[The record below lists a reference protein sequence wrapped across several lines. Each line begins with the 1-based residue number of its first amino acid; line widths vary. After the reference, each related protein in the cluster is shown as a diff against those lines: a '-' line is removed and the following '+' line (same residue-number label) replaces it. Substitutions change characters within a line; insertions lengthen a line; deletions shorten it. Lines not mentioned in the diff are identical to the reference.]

1 LKKLG
6 FTSAQIYDAE
16 EKQEAREE
24 LHSIL
29 ARESGGTLLILPGPR
44 DHETRTAMRNGWALD
59 RILLVD
65 KSAAVLALHT
75 RNFTKRERPLLQRYT
90 GLVSD
95 VAFRLA
101 RRGKRI
107 SATHID
113 FCQPIFALI
122 AGSPAIEIP
131 KIVQSGVMDEGL
143 LAITVESGH
152 DPGCYSND
160 ERYLRMT
167 RLVKRGL
174 KLAVTPRTAELFKQ
188 GEYTNPRSNN
198 TMLWAVFQIRRK

>member
-59 RILLVD
+59 RIILVD

-75 RNFTKRERPLLQRYT
+75 RNFTEALCVAVPNHVTTALKPHRKKRASFPTPKSAAWSRAMKTE
-90 GLVSD
+90 
-95 VAFRLA
+95 A
-101 RRGKRI
+101 R
-107 SATHID
+107 SMNL
-113 FCQPIFALI
+113 P
-122 AGSPAIEIP
+122 
-131 KIVQSGVMDEGL
+131 
-143 LAITVESGH
+143 
-152 DPGCYSND
+152 
-160 ERYLRMT
+160 
-167 RLVKRGL
+167 
-174 KLAVTPRTAELFKQ
+174 
-188 GEYTNPRSNN
+188 
-198 TMLWAVFQIRRK
+198 

>member
-1 LKKLG
+1 
-6 FTSAQIYDAE
+6 
-16 EKQEAREE
+16 
-24 LHSIL
+24 
-29 ARESGGTLLILPGPR
+29 
-44 DHETRTAMRNGWALD
+44 MRNGWALD
-59 RILLVD
+59 HIFLVD
-65 KSAAVLALHT
+65 KSQAVLALHT
-75 RNFTKRERPLLQRYT
+75 RNFTKRERPFLQKHT
-90 GLVSD
+90 GLVSE
-95 VAFRLA
+95 VASRLA

-107 SATHID
+107 TAAHID

-152 DPGCYSND
+152 DPGCYSNE
-160 ERYLRMT
+160 ERYLRIT

-174 KLAVTPRTAELFKQ
+174 KLAVIPRIAELFKQ